1 MKSPTTIII
10 VKIVA
15 TLLIIGAFYFLFLT
29 SKINQLVKNQ
39 SDIEKI
45 SLELRNADKKLQ
57 QLKEVDKNKKSLEDT
72 KLLVNNYWPE
82 EQEASSFIVNIEQ
95 TTTSIPLIV
104 DSLNVAEPKTT
115 KASKTTDTT
124 DKTDKKESKSSAPN
138 NKYLDFTASFSSP
151 YQNILVFFEK
161 MESLSRFNTIES
173 ISLGGYNDDEGTLN
187 LRVQGKIYYGR

>member
-10 VKIVA
+10 IKIIA
-15 TLLIIGAFYFLFLT
+15 TILVIAAFYFLFLT

-57 QLKEVDKNKKSLEDT
+57 QLKDVDKNKKSLEDT
-72 KLLVNNYWPE
+72 KILVNNFWPE

-95 TTTSIPLIV
+95 TTTAIPLIV
-104 DSLNVAEPKTT
+104 DSLNVAEPKAT
-115 KASKTTDTT
+115 KATKTTDKKDT
-124 DKTDKKESKSSAPN
+124 KTSAPS

-151 YQNILVFFEK
+151 YQNILTFFEK

-173 ISLGGYNDDEGTLN
+173 VSLGGYNEDEGTLN